1 MLDINHS
8 SESKSDN
15 MTPVIQ
21 LSNTSKTFGGVRALI
36 NIDFEVMSGEVH
48 CLAGENGCGK
58 STLIKIISGV
68 YTPDP
73 GANISLMGQS
83 YEALNPTQARHVG
96 VGVIWQDHALFPEMS
111 VAENIAIEGFV
122 ELKSKLIKHKKIKN
136 VAQRVCQRL
145 GVSFDLDAQVKTLP
159 IAQKQLIAICRAL
172 VSDARIVFMDEPTAS
187 LTQSETKHLLNVVR
201 TLTDEN
207 VAVVFVSHR
216 LTEVLEIADR
226 VTVLRDGKKV
236 GVYDA
241 SEMTLAKLTEK
252 MTGLT
257 INPAVINHDLTEN
270 ETILE
275 LKQISR
281 AGEYKDISFSIHRGE
296 VVGIT
301 GLLGAGRTELALS
314 LFGMTKPDQGQIYL
328 DGKIVQF
335 KSNIEAISSGVA
347 YVSEDRLSLGLIQD
361 QSIEDNLISTVLN
374 KILIFGGLLSF
385 KKKKLIVNRWIKE
398 LGVKLGAT
406 SDAISTLSGGNQQKV
421 AIAKWL
427 ATKPKLLILDAPTV
441 GVDIGA
447 REGIFEIVRDLADKG
462 LSILLISDEVSEVYF
477 NSNRVL
483 HMSNGCMQKEYIPA
497 QCNISE
503 LEDAIYGK
511 NI

>member
-1 MLDINHS
+1 
-8 SESKSDN
+8 
-15 MTPVIQ
+15 
-21 LSNTSKTFGGVRALI
+21 
-36 NIDFEVMSGEVH
+36 
-48 CLAGENGCGK
+48 
-58 STLIKIISGV
+58 
-68 YTPDP
+68 
-73 GANISLMGQS
+73 
-83 YEALNPTQARHVG
+83 
-96 VGVIWQDHALFPEMS
+96 
-111 VAENIAIEGFV
+111 
-122 ELKSKLIKHKKIKN
+122 
-136 VAQRVCQRL
+136 
-145 GVSFDLDAQVKTLP
+145 
-159 IAQKQLIAICRAL
+159 
-172 VSDARIVFMDEPTAS
+172 
-187 LTQSETKHLLNVVR
+187 
-201 TLTDEN
+201 
-207 VAVVFVSHR
+207 
-216 LTEVLEIADR
+216 VLEIADR

-241 SEMTLAKLTEK
+241 SEMTLEKLTEK

-257 INPAVINHDLTEN
+257 INPAVINHDLTKN

-281 AGEYKDISFSIHRGE
+281 SGEYKDISFSIHRGE

-447 REGIFEIVRDLADKG
+447 REGIFEIVRDLAGKG